1 MTTPPD
7 PDFDARV
14 RASFAAQTMMTT
26 LGATLTDVAPGHVR
40 ITSTIPPGAR
50 QQHGVGHAGLT
61 FSIGDSAAGYAALS
75 LMPADQ
81 EVLTAE
87 MKINLMA
94 PARGDSLIAEG
105 RVLRPGRRLMTV
117 EANVWAID
125 GDRRSHIAVMTGTMV
140 PVPILKENP

>member
-1 MTTPPD
+1 MITPPD
-7 PDFDARV
+7 PGYEARV

-26 LGATLTDVAPGHVR
+26 LGATLTEVAPGVVR

-75 LMPADQ
+75 LMDAGH
-81 EVLTAE
+81 EVVTAE

-94 PARGDSLIAEG
+94 PAAGAELVAEG
-105 RVLRPGRRLMTV
+105 RVLRPGHRLMTV

-125 GDRRSHIAVMTGTMV
+125 RGKRSHIAVMTGTMV
-140 PVPILKENP
+140 PIPAK